1 MSNSTLASQSSQ
13 IIPVILCGGSGTR
26 LWPLSRSGFP
36 KQFLVL
42 SGDGSNQ
49 SLFQQAIGRIH
60 GVANQ
65 NISLGKTVIVTNE
78 EHRFLALDQ
87 LRELKSEY
95 KNLDATLLLEP
106 TGRNTAPAL
115 TLAALYAQAQAKV
128 QAQVSSADT
137 ANDPILVVTPADQT
151 VTNPA
156 AFTKALAK
164 SIEIAQSGAIAILGI
179 TPTAPETGYGYIK
192 TKQEANHETA
202 HQKGEAFVVERFV
215 EKPNE
220 AIAKQYL
227 AEGGYYWNGGMFVLK
242 ASVWLAALKEFRSD
256 IFGATETAWVAK
268 SEDHSGDATF
278 VRPDKEIFKTIP
290 SESIDYAVIEKCPGS
305 KFPIKMVELDAGW
318 NDLGAWDAVWQVGK
332 QDQEGNVTSG
342 DTLLTNSKNS
352 LIHASSRLV
361 SAVGVENLIIVET
374 ADAVLV
380 ADRKNS
386 QDVKNIVGQLEAQKR
401 EEKNLHRKVSR
412 PWGWYDSVDEGERFK
427 VKRIQVKPGAS
438 LSLQMHHHRAEHWIV
453 VKGTAEIT
461 NGDKVLILTENQSTY
476 IPQGQ
481 THRLANP
488 GKTPLEIIEVQS
500 GSYLGEDDIVRFE
513 DTYGRS

>member
-1 MSNSTLASQSSQ
+1 VSDITLASQSSQ

-26 LWPLSRSGFP
+26 LWPLSRAGFP

-60 GVANQ
+60 AVANQ
-65 NISLGKTVIVTNE
+65 NISIGKTVIVTNE

-87 LRELKSEY
+87 LRELKGENQ
-95 KNLDATLLLEP
+95 KLEATLLLEP

-115 TLAALYAQAQAKV
+115 TLAALYAQGLAQE
-128 QAQVSSADT
+128 SSGNS

-151 VTNPA
+151 VTNPT

-164 SIEIAQSGAIAILGI
+164 SIEIAQTGAIAILGI

-192 TKQEANHETA
+192 TKSDVNDQ
-202 HQKGEAFVVERFV
+202 QSDAFMVERFV

-220 AIAKQYL
+220 ATAKQYL

-242 ASVWLAALKEFRSD
+242 ASVWLRALKEFRPD
-256 IFGATETAWVAK
+256 IFGATETAWVGKA
-268 SEDHSGDATF
+268 EDHSGDATF
-278 VRPDKEIFKTIP
+278 IRPDKEIFKTIP
-290 SESIDYAVIEKCPGS
+290 TESIDYAVIEKCPGS
-305 KFPIKMVELDAGW
+305 QYPIKMIELDAGW

-332 QDQEGNVTSG
+332 QDQDGNVTSG

-352 LIHASSRLV
+352 LVHASSRLV

-386 QDVKNIVGQLEAQKR
+386 QDVKNIVGQLETQKR

-461 NGDKVLILTENQSTY
+461 NGDKVLILIENQSTY